1 MTNHVSSQYVLTMHY
16 TTLDLTTP
24 SKMTDATFNFRLDTL
39 IHEIEL
45 HPHREELLD
54 LMFEQVMDD
63 MSTQYME

>member
-1 MTNHVSSQYVLTMHY
+1 MHY

-24 SKMTDATFNFRLDTL
+24 SKMTEATYNFRLDTL

-54 LMFEQVMDD
+54 LMVEQVFDE

>member
-1 MTNHVSSQYVLTMHY
+1 
-16 TTLDLTTP
+16 
-24 SKMTDATFNFRLDTL
+24 MTDATFNFRLDTL

>member
-1 MTNHVSSQYVLTMHY
+1 MTE
-16 TTLDLTTP
+16 
-24 SKMTDATFNFRLDTL
+24 ATYNFRLDTL

-54 LMFEQVMDD
+54 LMVEQVFDE